1 MDKKEIIEILNST
14 AQELLSGK
22 IAIQKYQLLLAS
34 KGCTC
39 KTCQFNGFC
48 NLTYE
53 KEKTPIVCEN
63 WVKVRK

>member
-1 MDKKEIIEILNST
+1 MDNKELIKIIESIGK
-14 AQELLSGK
+14 ELLENK
-22 IAIQKYQLLLAS
+22 IAVQKYRLLLAS

-53 KEKTPIVCEN
+53 KEKIPIVCEN